1 MLCAELNRPVDK
13 EKRMPIEKWTRLLQR
28 CHRHFSRGVRGEGGL
43 WVREPARPVVSDSH
57 KDSDHLSC

>member
-13 EKRMPIEKWTRLLQR
+13 EKRMPIEKWT
-28 CHRHFSRGVRGEGGL
+28 RHFSRGVRGEGGL